1 MDMRGSKPASGTIH
15 SGSFHRAIALIF
27 GLQFLAVAIIAMMG
41 MYDVAPLPA
50 VIVLIVIVC
59 ALGWLAARR
68 HWRPVIALART
79 LNGWNE
85 QQPDLDALDVDRLPR
100 RTDPDIAALAHGLH
114 GFATRIADYN
124 QRERN
129 FTRDASH
136 ELRSPL
142 TVIKMSTDM
151 LSDEVSLSE
160 FGQRSV
166 QRIRRAS
173 REMESLVEALL
184 ILARES
190 DQGVNEED
198 FVINDVLRTEL
209 SEARELLRG
218 RPIKLQ
224 LEEPARFALHG
235 SSRVFSVLCW
245 QLIRNAC
252 QQTEEGTVI
261 ITVLPGEISVAN
273 RAKAGVSTSAVDRH
287 GFELAIAQ
295 RISERFAWPLELQT
309 RNTGEHVARIRFS
322 HPLPASQ

>member
-1 MDMRGSKPASGTIH
+1 MAGSEAR

-27 GLQFLAVAIIAMMG
+27 GLQFLAVAIIATMG
-41 MYDVAPLPA
+41 AYDVAPLPA
-50 VIVLIVIVC
+50 VIALIVIVC

-68 HWRPVIALART
+68 YWQPVIALART
-79 LNGWNE
+79 LDRWDE
-85 QQPDLDALDVDRLPR
+85 QAPDLDALHADRFLR
-100 RTDPDIAALAHGLH
+100 RADADLMALARGLH
-114 GFATRIADYN
+114 GFASRIADYN

-151 LSDEVSLSE
+151 LDDETGLSD
-160 FGQRSV
+160 FGHRSV
-166 QRIRRAS
+166 RRIKRAS
-173 REMESLVEALL
+173 REMEALVEALL
-184 ILARES
+184 ILAREA

-198 FVINDVLRTEL
+198 FVINDVLRIEL
-209 SEARELLRG
+209 DEARELLRG
-218 RPIKLQ
+218 RPITLR

-261 ITVLPGEISVAN
+261 ITVLPGEVSVAN
-273 RAKAGVSTSAVDRH
+273 RVSAGAAISAVDRH
-287 GFELAIAQ
+287 GFELAIAR

-309 RNTGEHVARIRFS
+309 RSAGEHVARIRFS
-322 HPLPASQ
+322 RPLPAR